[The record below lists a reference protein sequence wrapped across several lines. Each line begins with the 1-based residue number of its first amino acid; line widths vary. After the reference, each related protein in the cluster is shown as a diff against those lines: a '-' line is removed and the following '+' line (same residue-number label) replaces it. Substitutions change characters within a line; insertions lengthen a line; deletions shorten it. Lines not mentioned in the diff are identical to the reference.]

1 MRTALVFGGTGQ
13 IGLPVIERL
22 LAAGWQVVAVSRE
35 IQADGDRLRW
45 LRGDLQHVQGLP
57 AEVDVIFSL
66 GPLDHFSRWYEQAS
80 LAAPRV
86 VAFGST
92 SLDTKHGSDDPAER
106 DLAARLRA
114 AEALVFAVAR
124 HRQAAATLLRPT
136 LVYGAGRDKTLT
148 QIARLASR
156 SGFFVLPRT
165 ARGLRQPVHVL
176 DLAQAALAVT
186 DADRTFGR
194 SYALPGG
201 ETLGYAEMVER
212 MLASLQPPAKLFQL
226 PTPLFKT
233 MLSAAH
239 ALGRLQGLGDAAL
252 SRMGEDLVFDASPA
266 IRDFGYAPRAF
277 KPIASEFT
285 ALTG

>member
-1 MRTALVFGGTGQ
+1 MRTALVFGGSGQ
-13 IGLPVIERL
+13 IGVPVIELL
-22 LAAGWQVVAVSRE
+22 LATGWQVVAVSRE

-80 LAAPRV
+80 LVAPRI

-92 SLDTKHGSDDPAER
+92 SIDTKYGSDDPAER
-106 DLAARLRA
+106 DLAARLRN
-114 AEALVFAVAR
+114 AETLVFDIAER
-124 HRQAAATLLRPT
+124 RQAAATILRPT

-156 SGFFVLPRT
+156 GGFFVLPRM
-165 ARGLRQPVHVL
+165 ASGLRQPVHVL
-176 DLAQAALAVT
+176 DLAQAALAVI

-212 MLASLQPPAKLFQL
+212 MLASLQPPAKLFRL

-233 MLSAAH
+233 VLSAAH

-252 SRMGEDLVFDASPA
+252 LRMGEDLVFDASPA
-266 IRDFGYAPRAF
+266 MRDFGYAPRVFQPGAGWF
-277 KPIASEFT
+277 EQSA
-285 ALTG
+285 

>member
-1 MRTALVFGGTGQ
+1 MRTALVFGGSGQ
-13 IGLPVIERL
+13 IGVPVIELL
-22 LAAGWQVVAVSRE
+22 LAAGWKVVAVSRKM
-35 IQADGDRLRW
+35 QADGERLRW
-45 LRGDLQHVQGLP
+45 LRGDLQHVEGLP

-80 LAAPRV
+80 LVAPRV

-92 SLDTKHGSDDPAER
+92 SVDTKCASDDPAER

-148 QIARLASR
+148 QIARMASR

-176 DLAQAALAVT
+176 DLAHAALAVT
-186 DADRTFGR
+186 DTKHTFGR

-212 MLASLQPPAKLFQL
+212 MLASLQPPAKLFRL
-226 PTPLFKT
+226 PMPLFKT
-233 MLSAAH
+233 VLSVAH
-239 ALGRLQGLGDAAL
+239 AAGRLQGLGDAAL

-266 IRDFGYAPRAF
+266 MHDFGYAPRVF
-277 KPIASEFT
+277 QPG
-285 ALTG
+285 TGGFEQSA